1 MYGDYCYGYD
11 SQEKFLSKD
20 AVYCNDRELYS
31 ELSYSTSDYFLFKSL
46 ERLVVNKV
54 PTFNCTNISDA
65 FLVNNTEAKL
75 KYPIS
80 LMTADEIMIIG
91 SEELNPSRI
100 WVYKNSENKNITEN
114 EAWWTLTPYA

>member
-1 MYGDYCYGYD
+1 M
-11 SQEKFLSKD
+11 
-20 AVYCNDRELYS
+20 
-31 ELSYSTSDYFLFKSL
+31 
-46 ERLVVNKV
+46 

-65 FLVNNTEAKL
+65 FSVSVNNTEAKL